1 MLAVIVIPC
10 IKNPGS
16 SNNTKNTLLPDNLT
30 ICYQN
35 IQGLIPF
42 TQLSNNHPDLD
53 QAKISE
59 LHAYIYDKCPDIV
72 ILNETWLK
80 STIYDNEILPDK
92 SYKVFWCD
100 RTKYSHPPDP
110 DNPKKFRRNGG
121 GVLIA
126 VSSNLIVSSNH
137 IKLKCKSEYL
147 AIELVLSDGSKIVSK
162 MVSKIVIA
170 ICYWVGTLGTP
181 NCHEIASN
189 TKKPLRKKKHKQL
202 FLIGDFNLRGANWEN
217 GVSSNYVENVLM
229 EKFMGLGLIQHIKS
243 PTHKKGNS
251 I

>member
-1 MLAVIVIPC
+1 MQKASWPG
-10 IKNPGS
+10 KNPGP
-16 SNNTKNTLLPDNLT
+16 SNNTKNTLLSDKLT

-53 QAKISE
+53 QTKISE
-59 LHAYIYDKCPDIV
+59 LHAYIYDKRPDIV

-92 SYKVFWCD
+92 SYKVFRCY

-110 DNPKKFRRNGG
+110 DNPKKFRKIGG

-137 IKLKCKSEYL
+137 IKLKCKAEYL
-147 AIELVLSDGSKIVSK
+147 AIELVLSDGSKIV
-162 MVSKIVIA
+162 IA
-170 ICYWVGTLGTP
+170 TCYRVGTLGTP
-181 NCHEIASN
+181 NCHEITSA
-189 TKKPLRKKKHKQL
+189 TKN
-202 FLIGDFNLRGANWEN
+202 F
-217 GVSSNYVENVLM
+217 
-229 EKFMGLGLIQHIKS
+229 
-243 PTHKKGNS
+243 
-251 I
+251 